1 MANLSNAIEH
11 LRLNHTPYWWLFS
24 GTTKVGQYTKSD
36 NLDDSIAHLQNS
48 VGLLPDGNY
57 RLKSSDKEN
66 NHSGAVQISFNT
78 SANAPAQPATAMQ
91 TALSTNAY
99 GVPDHVLKTIQEETR
114 RTLLFEQMSQQFGP
128 MAEMVKDLVKRVEKI
143 EKYLAD
149 DDKDGIPNFLDTT
162 KKVSDTVQAASEMK
176 KVFSGGKLFG

>member
-1 MANLSNAIEH
+1 
-11 LRLNHTPYWWLFS
+11 
-24 GTTKVGQYTKSD
+24 
-36 NLDDSIAHLQNS
+36 
-48 VGLLPDGNY
+48 
-57 RLKSSDKEN
+57 
-66 NHSGAVQISFNT
+66 
-78 SANAPAQPATAMQ
+78 MQ